1 MNRRATSASDQSA
14 RRASLADAPCGPG
27 ARPLVLAATILA
39 SSMVFID
46 GTVVNVA
53 LPALQQEFSA
63 TAAEMQWVMES
74 YALFLSSLLLVGGS
88 AGDRYGRRRVF
99 LIGIALFTAASVWCG
114 MAGSV
119 SHLIWAR
126 AAQGIGGALLVP
138 GSLALIS
145 ASFEPEI
152 RGKAIGIWSGYTAIT
167 AALGP
172 VLGGFLIEHWSW
184 RFAFLLNLPLA
195 LVVLYLTWRHVPES
209 RGRQQGRLDWAGA
222 ALAIVGLGG
231 LVSGL
236 ILSSEAGWRDA
247 RVACLLLLAA
257 LALAVFIVQ
266 ERRHPAPL
274 LPLHLFHSRD
284 FSGANLLTLLLY
296 AALGGSLYFL
306 PLNLIQVQGYT
317 AFEAGAALLPFV
329 LTVSVLS
336 GWAGTLVDRHG
347 SRRPLVFGPAIA
359 ALGFGLFALPATG
372 GSYWAT
378 FFPALLVLGLGMAIS
393 VAPLTTTVM
402 NALEPGLAGAASGVN
417 NAVSRLASLLAIAL
431 FGIVMSIAF
440 NAELSSLAHGLR
452 PALMQEVAAQQDRLA
467 AIETPAAAT
476 QAEAL
481 QVRSAINQAF
491 VHGFRWVMLMSA
503 GLALGSSFCAWQL
516 ISKQTTRHAM
526 PG

>member
-1 MNRRATSASDQSA
+1 
-14 RRASLADAPCGPG
+14 
-27 ARPLVLAATILA
+27 
-39 SSMVFID
+39 MVFID

-53 LPALQQEFSA
+53 LPALQQEFAA
-63 TAAEMQWVMES
+63 TAADVQWVMES
-74 YALFLSSLLLVGGS
+74 YALFLASLLLVGGS

-99 LIGIALFTAASVWCG
+99 LIGIILFAAASVWCG
-114 MAGSV
+114 MASSI

-172 VLGGFLIEHWSW
+172 LLGGFLIEHWSW
-184 RFAFLLNLPLA
+184 RAAFLLNLPLA
-195 LVVLYLTWRHVPES
+195 LAVLYLAGRHVHES

-222 ALAIVGLGG
+222 ALTIVGLGS

-236 ILSSEAGWRDA
+236 ILASEAGWRD
-247 RVACLLLLAA
+247 RQVACLLWLAAPA
-257 LALAVFIVQ
+257 LALFIVH

-274 LPLHLFHSRD
+274 LALHLFRSRD

-306 PLNLIQVQGYT
+306 PLNLIQVQDYT

-329 LTVSVLS
+329 LTMSVLS

-359 ALGFGLFALPATG
+359 ALGFGLLALPATD
-372 GSYWAT
+372 GSYWLT
-378 FFPALLVLGLGMAIS
+378 FFPALLVLGVGMAIT

-417 NAVSRLASLLAIAL
+417 NAVSRLAVLLAIAL
-431 FGIVMSIAF
+431 FGIAMSAAF
-440 NAELSSLAHGLR
+440 NAELSTLTRGLR
-452 PALMQEVAAQQDRLA
+452 PALIQDVAAQQNRLA
-467 AIETPAAAT
+467 AIETPAAASP
-476 QAEAL
+476 AEAVR
-481 QVRSAINQAF
+481 VRSAINQAF
-491 VHGFRWVMLMSA
+491 VHGFRWLMLLSA
-503 GLALGSSFCAWQL
+503 GLALASSFCAWLL
-516 ISKQTTRHAM
+516 ISKQTTRHAV

>member
-1 MNRRATSASDQSA
+1 
-14 RRASLADAPCGPG
+14 
-27 ARPLVLAATILA
+27 LVLAATILA

-46 GTVVNVA
+46 GTVTNVA
-53 LPALQQEFSA
+53 LPALQQAFSA
-63 TAAEMQWVMES
+63 TAAEVQWVIES
-74 YALFLSSLLLVGGS
+74 YALFLASLLLVGGS

-99 LIGIALFTAASVWCG
+99 QVGIVLFTAASLWCG

-119 SHLIWAR
+119 SQLIWAR
-126 AAQGIGGALLVP
+126 AAQGVGGALLVP

-172 VLGGFLIEHWSW
+172 VLGGFLIEHLSW
-184 RFAFLLNLPLA
+184 RFAFFLNLPLA
-195 LVVLYLTWRHVPES
+195 LIVLYLTWRHVPES
-209 RGRQQGRLDWAGA
+209 RGRQQDRLDWVGA
-222 ALAIVGLGG
+222 ALAIVGLGS

-236 ILSSEAGWRDA
+236 ILSSQAGWRDA
-247 RVACLLLLAA
+247 RVACLLWLAA
-257 LALAVFIVQ
+257 LALAVFIAQ

-274 LPLHLFHSRD
+274 LPLHLFRSRD

-329 LTVSVLS
+329 LIMSLLS

-347 SRRPLVFGPAIA
+347 SRRPLVLGPAIA
-359 ALGFGLFALPATG
+359 ALGFGLLALPDTG

-402 NALEPGLAGAASGVN
+402 NALEPGLVGAASGVN

-440 NAELSSLAHGLR
+440 SAELTRLTHGFR
-452 PALMQEVAAQQDRLA
+452 PVLQQQVAAQQDRLA

-481 QVRSAINQAF
+481 DVRNAINQAF
-491 VHGFRWVMLMSA
+491 VHGFRWVMLLSA
-503 GLALGSSFCAWQL
+503 GLALGSSFCAWRL
-516 ISKQTTRHAM
+516 ISKRTTPHVA

>member
-1 MNRRATSASDQSA
+1 MSRRSTSASEQA
-14 RRASLADAPCGPG
+14 AIRASLADAPCSPG

-46 GTVVNVA
+46 GTVANVA

-63 TAAEMQWVMES
+63 TAAELQWVMES
-74 YALFLSSLLLVGGS
+74 YALFLASLLLVGGS

-99 LIGIALFTAASVWCG
+99 LTGIALFAAASVWCG

-119 SHLIWAR
+119 SQLIWAR

-184 RFAFLLNLPLA
+184 RVAFLLNLPLA
-195 LVVLYLTWRHVPES
+195 LIVLYLTWRHVPES

-222 ALAIVGLGG
+222 ALTIVGLGS

-247 RVACLLLLAA
+247 RVACLLLLAV
-257 LALAVFIVQ
+257 LALAVFILQ

-274 LPLHLFHSRD
+274 FPLHLFRSRD

-329 LTVSVLS
+329 LTMSVLS

-347 SRRPLVFGPAIA
+347 SRRPLVIGPAIA

-378 FFPALLVLGLGMAIS
+378 FFPASLVLGLGMAIT

-402 NALEPGLAGAASGVN
+402 NALDPDLAGAASGVN

-440 NAELSSLAHGLR
+440 NAELSTLTHGLR
-452 PALMQEVAAQQDRLA
+452 PALMQEVAAQQNRLA

-476 QAEAL
+476 QAESL

-491 VHGFRWVMLMSA
+491 VHGFRWVMLLSA
-503 GLALGSSFCAWQL
+503 GLALGSSCCAWQL
-516 ISKQTTRHAM
+516 ISKRTTRRAM